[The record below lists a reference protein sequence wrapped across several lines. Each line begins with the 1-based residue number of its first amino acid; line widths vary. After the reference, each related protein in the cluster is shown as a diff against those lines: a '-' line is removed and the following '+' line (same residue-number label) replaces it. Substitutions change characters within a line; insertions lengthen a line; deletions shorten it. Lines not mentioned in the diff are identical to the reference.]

1 MHGAARVNFE
11 HLDTAAL
18 AALDAQLTRETSP
31 RWDGFYADR
40 ARPCGFFGTAPDES
54 LHGWLEDG
62 RIPRPGATATPAAL
76 DLGCGN
82 GRNAVFLA
90 QQGFAVTGVDFS
102 AQAVAWAQERAAAAD
117 VPLTLHQISVFD
129 APVATGRFALVVD
142 SGCFHHIA
150 PHRRAG
156 YVQLVDHA
164 LAPGGLF
171 ALTCFRPE
179 GGSGLSDE
187 QVYERGSLGG
197 GLGYTEAELRQ
208 HWGHALNILELRQM
222 QTPAAGSGLFGEPF
236 LWVMLARKR

>member
-1 MHGAARVNFE
+1 MPVNFT
-11 HLDTAAL
+11 HLDATAI
-18 AALDAQLTRETSP
+18 AALDAQLTSESSP
-31 RWDGFYADR
+31 RWDRFYADR

-54 LHGWLEDG
+54 LHGWLMDG
-62 RIPRPGATATPAAL
+62 RIARPGTTAPHTAL

-90 QQGFAVTGVDFS
+90 QQGFEVTGVDFS
-102 AQAVAWAQERAAAAD
+102 PQAIAWAQQRAAEAGVA
-117 VPLTLHQISVFD
+117 LTLHNQSVFD

-142 SGCFHHIA
+142 SGCFHHMA

-156 YVQLVDHA
+156 YVQLVHDS

-179 GGSGLSDE
+179 GGSGLTDA

-197 GLGYTEAELRQ
+197 GLGYTEDELRQ
-208 HWGHALNILELRQM
+208 HWGSTLSILELRQM
-222 QTPAAGSGLFGEPF
+222 YAPAAGSGLFGEPF
-236 LWVMLARKR
+236 LWVMLAQRR